1 MSRHKVVLPLF
12 AALALGSTGCGTKPV
27 PDHKG
32 RGVLVIAIDALRAD
46 HVSCLGYDRPTTPV
60 LDGLAS
66 QGVVFSNAFSSSPEL
81 LPAHAALLT
90 GCDPTLAQRPAIAP
104 EEDQPLLARWY
115 VPDRLPRLAQE
126 FLAQGFLTAAFV
138 DQPTISPVFGLGG
151 GFQHFAVFN
160 PEDAPPR
167 TEMGVDGVSH
177 RLLNWVNE
185 IPADRDWFAYVHLHD
200 LVRSWIPDDRV
211 PPDPKWDTYFEPRD
225 ELSGVP
231 PVAEADRIF
240 FALPRTRWD
249 GGTMSLGEY
258 EARYDGALCQLDTK
272 LRWIFE
278 ALRRRGRFGSTTVV
292 VTGTFGIGFGESGL
306 ILDSGTLSDVDL
318 HVPLIVRPAPEV
330 LAVKPRTTDAL
341 ASLTDVAPT
350 LLELS
355 GIPLPRGM
363 QGVSLLRVLTDEQAS
378 AREFAYASGGLQDG
392 WVVFDKRYCFEHSSF
407 GPRSKGIAASWFGDG
422 LPHVGVTRSFLH
434 DREHGGKGHVS
445 APDEDPEVAR
455 RLEARGEEWF
465 EWAGRARDLLQGSL
479 SGEAG
484 SVTSELRRRGWIE

>member
-1 MSRHKVVLPLF
+1 
-12 AALALGSTGCGTKPV
+12 
-27 PDHKG
+27 
-32 RGVLVIAIDALRAD
+32 
-46 HVSCLGYDRPTTPV
+46 
-60 LDGLAS
+60 
-66 QGVVFSNAFSSSPEL
+66 
-81 LPAHAALLT
+81 
-90 GCDPTLAQRPAIAP
+90 
-104 EEDQPLLARWY
+104 
-115 VPDRLPRLAQE
+115 
-126 FLAQGFLTAAFV
+126 
-138 DQPTISPVFGLGG
+138 VFGFGG

-167 TEMGVDGVSH
+167 TEMGIDGVSH

-185 IPADRDWFAYVHLHD
+185 IPTDRDWFAYVHLHD

-211 PPDPKWDTYFEPRD
+211 PPDPKWDTYFEPRE

-240 FALPRTRWD
+240 FALARSRWD

-318 HVPLIVRPAPEV
+318 NVPLIVRPAPDV
-330 LAVKPRTTDAL
+330 LAVTPHHTDAL

-350 LLELS
+350 LLEIA
-355 GIPLPRGM
+355 GIPLPKGM
-363 QGVSLLRVLTDEQAS
+363 QGVSLVRVLTGEKPS
-378 AREFAYASGGLQDG
+378 VRELAFASGGLQDG
-392 WVVFDKRYCFEHSSF
+392 WVVFDERYCFERSAF
-407 GPRSKGIAASWFGDG
+407 GSRSRAIAASWYGDSG
-422 LPHVGVTRSFLH
+422 EHLGEWRNFLH
-434 DREHGGKGHVS
+434 DRQQSAEKGHVR
-445 APDEDPEVAR
+445 APHEDAEVAH
-455 RLEARGEEWF
+455 RLEARGREWF

-479 SGEAG
+479 AG
-484 SVTSELRRRGWIE
+484 DTGAISLELRRRGWIE